1 MDDLKEAGV
10 GVGVLVLVDA
20 GGVEHAGRHLE
31 ATADLINALPLGPG
45 DLVSLLDGNEFLA
58 PGDHGF
64 SPLIGPGWD
73 AQQADLKVRLLPV
86 RADRKAQVAAY
97 SLEKQAN

>member
-1 MDDLKEAGV
+1 M

-20 GGVEHAGRHLE
+20 GGLEHAGRHLE
-31 ATADLINALPLGPG
+31 ATADLINVLPLGPG
-45 DLVSLLDGNEFLA
+45 DLVSPLDGNEFLA

-64 SPLIGPGWD
+64 SPVVGPGWD
-73 AQQADLKVRLLPV
+73 AQQADLKVRMP
-86 RADRKAQVAAY
+86 RSADRKAQVAAY